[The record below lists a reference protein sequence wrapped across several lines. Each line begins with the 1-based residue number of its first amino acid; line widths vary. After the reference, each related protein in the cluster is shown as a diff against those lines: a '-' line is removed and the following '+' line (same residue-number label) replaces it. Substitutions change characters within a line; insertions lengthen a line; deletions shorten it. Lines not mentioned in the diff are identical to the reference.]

1 MTGKHT
7 DREKTAAHEDYGSRA
22 PRTAAEGVRNLTEMA
37 MMLALLEAVKRAL
50 DFLPNVELV
59 TFLFLVFT
67 ILYGK
72 KTILVSFAF
81 TGIETLVFGSGIWVI
96 MYLYVWPLEILCV
109 ALLHRHFPQDRDGY
123 WWYCI
128 FSALFGLFFGAAC
141 TVPYWIMG
149 GPKAAI
155 AWWIAGIPY
164 DIVHGVSNFILCLV
178 LFRPVMKAARKIGL
192 GAIVNQKNK
201 TG

>member
-1 MTGKHT
+1 MTK
-7 DREKTAAHEDYGSRA
+7 DLA
-22 PRTAAEGVRNLTEMA
+22 EMA

-67 ILYGK
+67 LLYGK
-72 KTILVSFAF
+72 KTYLVSFAF
-81 TGIETLVFGSGIWVI
+81 TGVETLVFGSGLWVV
-96 MYLYVWPLEILCV
+96 MYLYVWPVEILAV
-109 ALLHRHFPQDRDGY
+109 SLMHGRFPKDADGY

-128 FSALFGLFFGAAC
+128 FAALFGLFFGAAC
-141 TVPYWIMG
+141 AIPYWVIS

-164 DIVHGVSNFILCLV
+164 DIVHGVSNFILCSM
-178 LFRPVMKAARKIGL
+178 LFLPVMKAARKIVQRGEL
-192 GAIVNQKNK
+192 
-201 TG
+201 